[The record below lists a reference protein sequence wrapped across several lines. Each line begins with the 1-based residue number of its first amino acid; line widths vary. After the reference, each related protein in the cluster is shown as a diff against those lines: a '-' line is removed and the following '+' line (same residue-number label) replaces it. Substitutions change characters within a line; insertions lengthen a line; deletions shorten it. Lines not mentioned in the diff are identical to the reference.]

1 MLDGLHDYA
10 QIYIDQ
16 KLIGSLDRRIGTSHL
31 TLPPTKTAATLDI
44 LVENSGRVNFT
55 KVIRGERKGLT
66 GKVTLDGKEPQQW
79 QIYSLPMDDLKKMQF
94 ASAPCEGPCFY
105 RTQMTVPNTADTYL
119 DTRAV
124 HKGEAWINQHPLG
137 RFWSIGP
144 QSTLYVPGP
153 WLRKGQNEIIY
164 FDLMGTPTDALK
176 STTHPIFGASIAQRN

>member
-1 MLDGLHDYA
+1 
-10 QIYIDQ
+10 
-16 KLIGSLDRRIGTSHL
+16 
-31 TLPPTKTAATLDI
+31 
-44 LVENSGRVNFT
+44 
-55 KVIRGERKGLT
+55 
-66 GKVTLDGKEPQQW
+66 
-79 QIYSLPMDDLKKMQF
+79 
-94 ASAPCEGPCFY
+94 
-105 RTQMTVPNTADTYL
+105 MTVPNAADTYL

-153 WLRKGQNEIIY
+153 WLQKGQNEIIY